1 MRKSKVVLEMML
13 LIAAALLKKTD
24 YLELT
29 YRERCEKLF
38 QSFAVG
44 N

>member
-1 MRKSKVVLEMML
+1 ML

-29 YRERCEKLF
+29 YRERCEKSF
-38 QSFAVG
+38 RSFAAG
-44 N
+44 NKRRCCNVKL

>member
-1 MRKSKVVLEMML
+1 MML
-13 LIAAALLKKTD
+13 SIAAVLLKKTD

-29 YRERCEKLF
+29 YHECCEKLF
-38 QSFAVG
+38 QSFVIG